1 MLNLTATKGVN
12 MNNAAQIKSDTLNII
27 LCNRIHE
34 RLNIKDRALKIARAC
49 RFTQARTKDALLYSL
64 CGDIIKLTNGKQYLK
79 VIGKASKAEA
89 KYNEVYK

>member
-1 MLNLTATKGVN
+1 MHYEPKGFKHLS
-12 MNNAAQIKSDTLNII
+12 AAQVKSDTLNII

-49 RFTQARTKDALLYSL
+49 RFTQARTKDTLLYSL
-64 CGDIIKLTNGKQYLK
+64 CSDIIKLTNGKQYLK
-79 VIGKASKAEA
+79 VIGKADKAEN

>member
-1 MLNLTATKGVN
+1 

-49 RFTQARTKDALLYSL
+49 RFTQEPRMRF
-64 CGDIIKLTNGKQYLK
+64 CIRCV
-79 VIGKASKAEA
+79 VILSS
-89 KYNEVYK
+89 